1 MMFPTLYTNFVAGTT
16 KLAALGPIIPF
27 QEDPLPDPP
36 TGETLIINTDAIISG
51 FYSGANIILGLGALM
66 TLIALPYGLQFALN
80 IISGLFSKLGSIRF

>member
-1 MMFPTLYTNFVAGTT
+1 MTHFYTLFLLNSN
-16 KLAALGPIIPF
+16 KLAQFGPVIPF
-27 QEDPLPDPP
+27 QEDPPP
-36 TGETLIINTDAIISG
+36 GETLIINTDAIIEG